1 MKTRIGR
8 TGARRTWQSC
18 RLSPRVGAVSAAR
31 RTRSRRERAKP
42 APLRIAHSLRRG
54 FTLIE
59 TLLALALCGLLMS
72 AVFSAIYLQERTR
85 AAGERQVAKALFTW
99 GIVEDVTSDLRSATG
114 SLSTGVGAVPLPTNS
129 LGAINSFRGPAIGE
143 KMLDVRERLLDI
155 NLPPRVEPIGLIG
168 EPNVLV
174 VQTSG
179 ANSRFSDHSTVRV
192 PASNQP
198 VSRLVAYFVHDGRP
212 QMVALGRQNGIP
224 QLTSWQT
231 SAKTRGLVRI
241 ERTPWFFG
249 GQRWSSQTLQDE
261 PLHLISPQVRAI
273 RFRYL
278 DGRDWKERWDSV
290 AQHTL
295 PTAVEVSLTWVLT
308 DGNESSPLE
317 LAEEIR
323 RFVIRLPQ
331 AS

>member
-1 MKTRIGR
+1 MKTRIAR
-8 TGARRTWQSC
+8 TGARRTWQC
-18 RLSPRVGAVSAAR
+18 RRLSPRVGAANFAR
-31 RTRSRRERAKP
+31 CTDFRRERATP
-42 APLRIAHSLRRG
+42 APLRIAHSLYRG

-59 TLLALALCGLLMS
+59 TLLALGLCGLLMS

-99 GIVEDVTSDLRSATG
+99 GIVEDFTSDLRSATG
-114 SLSTGVGAVPLPTNS
+114 PLSVGVAAGPLPVNTF
-129 LGAINSFRGPAIGE
+129 GAINSFRGPAIGE

-179 ANSRFSDHSTVRV
+179 ANSRFSDHSTARV

-198 VSRLVAYFVHDGRP
+198 VSQLIAYFVQDGQPR
-212 QMVALGRQNGIP
+212 MMALGRQNGIP
-224 QLTSWQT
+224 RLASWQT

-249 GQRWSSQTLQDE
+249 GQQWSSQTSQDE

-278 DGRDWKERWDSV
+278 DGRDWKDRWDSV
-290 AQHTL
+290 AQHML
-295 PTAVEVSLTWVLT
+295 PTAVEVSLTWKLT
-308 DGNESSPLE
+308 DGSESSPLE
-317 LAEEIR
+317 LAEEVR